1 MRRPCRWSI
10 SRSPRIPAIRRR
22 TSFAALILFANK
34 QYKEAA
40 AADYAVLSMG
50 PGWDWATMSSFYP
63 NVDTYTGQLRALER
77 YRDDNPKLPEAHFL
91 LAYHY
96 MSCGHP
102 EAAVGELK
110 DVVRLNPKDQLAAQM
125 LSGLTGS
132 EQAPPPAPAQPAAP
146 PTPIQASSLVGNW
159 SATRAEGDSFAF
171 NLTGN
176 STYTWK
182 YTHAGK
188 TQDFSGGYT
197 VADNLLILKQNGNPV
212 MIGQITM
219 LDGNRFNFK
228 LAGDNPNDPGLTF
241 SKK

>member
-1 MRRPCRWSI
+1 MAENQAVQLLNASRAAFARGDYAAAVSLVNQSI
-10 SRSPRIPAIRRR
+10 AKDPGDPTPHEFRG
-22 TSFAALILFANK
+22 LILFANK
-34 QYKEAA
+34 QFKEAA

-77 YRDDNPKLPEAHFL
+77 YRDENPKLPEAHFL

-132 EQAPPPAPAQPAAP
+132 EQAPPPAPPNP
-146 PTPIQASSLVGNW
+146 PRRRRRSRPRPW
-159 SATRAEGDSFAF
+159 SATGRPPAPKAIRSP
-171 NLTGN
+171 
-176 STYTWK
+176 ST
-182 YTHAGK
+182 
-188 TQDFSGGYT
+188 
-197 VADNLLILKQNGNPV
+197 
-212 MIGQITM
+212 
-219 LDGNRFNFK
+219 
-228 LAGDNPNDPGLTF
+228 
-241 SKK
+241 